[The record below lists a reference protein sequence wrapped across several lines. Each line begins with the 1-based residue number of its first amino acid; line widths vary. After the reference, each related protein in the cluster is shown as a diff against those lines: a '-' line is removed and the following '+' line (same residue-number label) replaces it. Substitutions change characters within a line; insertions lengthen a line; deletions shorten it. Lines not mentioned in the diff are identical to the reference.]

1 MMQDT
6 IKQSPIIA
14 YRLPDHVK
22 KEERDA
28 LNRRMK
34 EIAKA
39 RGLNYFEL
47 FSFWVANDHLLESGD
62 VKQAIKPDMTQTI
75 LDRLDNL
82 EKSLTNRQLALPFTD
97 DIKQSVEKNI
107 EQETDK
113 QPVEENVKS
122 IVKHNIKQEGDD
134 TNNNPTKEDLI
145 ARVKGLHAQGKNSE
159 EIAKILTDE
168 KIPTLKGKSVWSS
181 RTIRDWLKGER

>member
-1 MMQDT
+1 MQDT

-47 FSFWVANDHLLESGD
+47 FSFWVANDHLLESGN
-62 VKQAIKPDMTQTI
+62 VEQTIKPDMTQII
-75 LDRLDNL
+75 LERLDNL

-97 DIKQSVEKNI
+97 DIKHTVE
-107 EQETDK
+107 Q
-113 QPVEENVKS
+113 
-122 IVKHNIKQEGDD
+122 NIKQEGDKRPSEEKIKPLVKHDVKQGEDD
-134 TNNNPTKEDLI
+134 TNSNPTKEELI